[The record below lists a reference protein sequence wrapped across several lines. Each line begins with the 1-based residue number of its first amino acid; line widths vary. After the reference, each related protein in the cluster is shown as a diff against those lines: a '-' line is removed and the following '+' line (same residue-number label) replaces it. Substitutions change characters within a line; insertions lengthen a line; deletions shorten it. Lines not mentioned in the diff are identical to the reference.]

1 MKKGFTLVELL
12 GVMVIISLVIAISFP
27 IVIGVIKD
35 KKQESE
41 KYEFEMIENAAKL
54 YAKDNP
60 NSQDKDCILI
70 SKLQKGKYLKSVKTT
85 KQYIKKDGNEYKLVD
100 NCQ

>member
-41 KYEFEMIENAAKL
+41 QYGASIRALCRGWAAHSR
-54 YAKDNP
+54 AR
-60 NSQDKDCILI
+60 
-70 SKLQKGKYLKSVKTT
+70 
-85 KQYIKKDGNEYKLVD
+85 
-100 NCQ
+100 